1 MYVYRFSSLSLS
13 MHVCFVLFPLF
24 DLSFVD
30 FPSVLWYCWLGLL
43 TCKNRL
49 PYNLYCV
56 GGVVKP
62 CTIQSNLVPPCLH
75 FSVILW
81 CWCFLLAFH
90 KFHRWQWYSPVLSAA
105 ASLSTDYSNSLWFLF
120 ILIVFI
126 SVIVCLSWLV
136 ENIVMLLCLLIQ
148 CTVRMFWIW
157 LTNIEQLE
165 ICSSN

>member
-13 MHVCFVLFPLF
+13 MYVCFVLFPLF

-75 FSVILW
+75 FIVILW
-81 CWCFLLAFH
+81 CWCFLFAFH
-90 KFHRWQWYSPVLSAA
+90 KFHQWH
-105 ASLSTDYSNSLWFLF
+105 DSNSLWFLF

-126 SVIVCLSWLV
+126 FVRLFWLV
-136 ENIVMLLCLLIQ
+136 ENIVMLLCLLKPKLHYTDLLWIC
-148 CTVRMFWIW
+148 CT
-157 LTNIEQLE
+157 TNKWTADF
-165 ICSSN
+165 